1 MNYQL
6 TLPRKIEEKLLE
18 LPENGM
24 GYQVVNFILKKGKI
38 VHNIVILN
46 SSVALLNEE
55 IELEDIEDI
64 ELTK

>member
-6 TLPRKIEEKLLE
+6 TLSKEIEKKLVE

-38 VHNIVILN
+38 VPNIVVLN

-55 IELEDIEDI
+55 VELEDIEDI
-64 ELTK
+64 ELAK